1 MYDWANSAF
10 MTTIVAAV
18 FPIFY
23 QEEAAYGLDPNV
35 ALSRYGWASTL
46 AVAIVAVMTP
56 ELGAMADYTAM
67 KKKMLGMFLAVG
79 LLSTASMVFIQQ
91 GEWLFAAA
99 LFVFGNIGAF
109 GSMAFYDSLL
119 PHIASPD
126 ETDRVSSAGY
136 AIGYLGGGLL
146 LAVNLT
152 WILWPGVF
160 GLSGSGQASR
170 LSFLSVAIWWLGF
183 SIPLFRRVPEP
194 PRRLEPDETGRE
206 NALSVAFRRLGE
218 TVKELGLYR
227 QAFLLLIAFAIYND
241 GINTIIRM
249 AAPYGAQMGLATEH
263 LIAAILLVQ
272 FLGVPF
278 TFLFGMLAGKTG
290 PKPAVFVALGV
301 YAVIST
307 LAYYMTTVVHFYLLA
322 LLVATV
328 QGGSQALSRSMFATM
343 IPQHK
348 SSEFFAFFAIFEKF
362 TGVLGPA
369 FFAFMIDRTGSG
381 RTAILSVIAFFV
393 VGGAILS
400 RVDVEAGRR
409 EAQKAEAALP

>member
-56 ELGAMADYTAM
+56 VLGAMADYTAM